1 MSASVPFVDLLRLHE
16 PLSAEFDAA
25 WKRVLASGRFHLGP
39 ETSGLEAELAAH
51 EGAQYG
57 VCCGSGS
64 DALYLAL
71 RSLDIGPGDAVATLS
86 NSFMATAESIARTGA
101 TVLFV
106 EPDPVTRSMD
116 AEDLRRLLEEPAGEA
131 LKAVIPI
138 HLFGR
143 RSDLASLRAAL
154 ADAGR
159 DEVELVID
167 AAQCH
172 GSPGVAS
179 ETRLTCY
186 SFYPAKN
193 LGALGDGGMVLTN
206 DEGLAARIRGLRNHG
221 RVGKHEVGEVGINS
235 RFDEIQAAVLRIKLV
250 HLRTWN
256 SQRQQIAATYR
267 EGFANVGGLTVPP
280 DGAGHVYHLFVVEV
294 EAAWRDAFVA
304 GMKAR
309 AIGVGLHYPVACH
322 QMAPYPS
329 SRPLPVT
336 ERLVSR
342 VVSLPIFPGMRTD
355 EVDTTI
361 AAVKDVLSELNA

>member
-1 MSASVPFVDLLRLHE
+1 MHE
-16 PLSAEFDAA
+16 PLSADFDAA
-25 WKRVLASGRFHLGP
+25 WKSVLSSGRFHLGP
-39 ETSGLEAELAAH
+39 ETAALEAEMAEH

-101 TVLFV
+101 KVLFV
-106 EPDPVTRSMD
+106 DPDPTTRGMD
-116 AEDLRRLLEEPAGEA
+116 PRDLRNLLDEPGAAA
-131 LKAVIPI
+131 LKAIIPI
-138 HLFGR
+138 HLYGR
-143 RSDLASLRAAL
+143 RSDLEGIRAAL

-159 DEVELVID
+159 DDVDLIID

-193 LGALGDGGMVLTN
+193 LGALGDGGLVLTN
-206 DEGLAARIRGLRNHG
+206 DEALADRIRGLRNHG
-221 RVGKHEVGEVGINS
+221 RAGKHEVGEVGINS
-235 RFDEIQAAVLRIKLV
+235 RFDEIQAAVLRIKLR

-256 SQRQQIAATYR
+256 AQRQQVAAGYR
-267 EGFANVGGLTVPP
+267 EGLANVSGLTVPP

-294 EAAWRDAFVA
+294 GASIRAAFVA
-304 GMKAR
+304 GLKAR
-309 AIGVGLHYPVACH
+309 GIGVGQHYPVACH
-322 QMAPYPS
+322 HMAPYPS
-329 SRPLPVT
+329 DRPLPVT
-336 ERLVSR
+336 ERLVTR
-342 VVSLPIFPGMRTD
+342 VVSLPMFPGMRSD
-355 EVDTTI
+355 EVDATVD
-361 AAVKDVLSELNA
+361 AVKAVLSELNA